1 MVPNKS
7 LLSSVLRSS
16 VTSCHHPTNNRSDY
30 RIIPWV
36 SLLYLLSFLDRTN
49 IGNANLFGLSKDLHL
64 TSTQYAACLACF
76 FVFYVLFEG
85 ELKLS

>member
-1 MVPNKS
+1 M
-7 LLSSVLRSS
+7 
-16 VTSCHHPTNNRSDY
+16 
-30 RIIPWV
+30 

-49 IGNANLFGLSKDLHL
+49 IGNANLFGLSKDLGL

-85 ELKLS
+85 ESTVLHLFVLCAWERDRSLALSLARSPASLC